1 MILLLFKIRAL
12 TVYKTICPAGFPF
25 AAGDRFKLLCGQF
38 ISGFLRNG
46 KKLIRGL
53 GGLGLFLL
61 LVGEFAEDAFVN
73 CQDVVPLFS
82 FFLCLEMIVSK

>member
-1 MILLLFKIRAL
+1 M
-12 TVYKTICPAGFPF
+12 YKTICPAGFPF
-25 AAGDRFKLLCGQF
+25 AAGDRFKLLRGQF

-73 CQDVVPLFS
+73 VHDGVLLIP
-82 FFLCLEMIVSK
+82 FFLCPEMIVSR